1 MSYVQGFVLAVPT
14 ANRDTYIS
22 HAEAALPLFKEFG
35 ATRLVEGWG
44 DDVPDGKINDF
55 KGAVQARP
63 DETVLFSWIEFPDK
77 ATCDA
82 AGQKMMNDPRIES
95 LGPMPFDGKRMI
107 YAGFDPV
114 LDEGPGGRMGYVDG
128 YLIPVPAGKKDAY
141 VTVARNVAP
150 IFLDCGAT
158 RVIECWGVDVPD
170 GKITDFRR
178 ATHAQEGEQVV
189 FSWVEWPSKD
199 ARVAGWEQFMA
210 DERVKTPPED
220 MPFDGKRMIYGG
232 FSPVVDA

>member
-14 ANRDTYIS
+14 ANRRTYIA

-82 AGQKMMNDPRIES
+82 AGQKMMNDPRMES

-128 YLIPVPAGKKDAY
+128 YLIPVLPARKTPMSRWRATWSRSSSIAGPPASSNAGASMCRTARSPISGAPPMRRKASRSSSVGSSGHPRTLASPAG
-141 VTVARNVAP
+141 NS
-150 IFLDCGAT
+150 
-158 RVIECWGVDVPD
+158 
-170 GKITDFRR
+170 
-178 ATHAQEGEQVV
+178 
-189 FSWVEWPSKD
+189 SWRTN
-199 ARVAGWEQFMA
+199 A
-210 DERVKTPPED
+210 
-220 MPFDGKRMIYGG
+220 
-232 FSPVVDA
+232 